1 MRGTFASIALAA
13 LICTGL
19 AISQDLRDRHTVRCN
34 DGVSNEQLREIKRV
48 VREQVTKWSPE
59 DQRMLDLMTL
69 VVAHELGIK
78 EEETHAQKRDGV
90 H

>member
-13 LICTGL
+13 LVCTGL
-19 AISQDLRDRHTVRCN
+19 AISHQYTTSVHTTCN
-34 DGVSNEQLREIKRV
+34 DGVSNEQLREIRRV

-59 DQRMLDLMTL
+59 DQHMLDLTML

-78 EEETHAQKRDGV
+78 EEQTHAQKRDSV

>member
-1 MRGTFASIALAA
+1 MRGTFASVALAA

-19 AISQDLRDRHTVRCN
+19 AISHQYTTSVHATCN
-34 DGVSNEQLREIKRV
+34 TEISEEQLRQIRQV

-59 DQRMLDLMTL
+59 DQHMLDLMTL

-78 EEETHAQKRDGV
+78 EEQAHAEKRNGV